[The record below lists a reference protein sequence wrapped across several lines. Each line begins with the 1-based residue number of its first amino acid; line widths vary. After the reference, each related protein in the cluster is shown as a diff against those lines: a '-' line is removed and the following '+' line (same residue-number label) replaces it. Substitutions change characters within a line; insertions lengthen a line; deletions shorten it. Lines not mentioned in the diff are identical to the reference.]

1 MIRLIRGSCRFL
13 PTRYYTK
20 IEAFNFVKFLVGD
33 RRLIEIAHPDSGE
46 AAHRLATA
54 DQPGILGQ
62 LIATHFVL
70 SNSALR
76 LKHPVR
82 AYSGLR
88 DREGCND
95 IDPSVNVQQLSCKP
109 HVQPFVG
116 RIGGNQGIVL
126 DRADPDNAEYLRK
139 VPDAAPL
146 MSARDAFNVR
156 GFTDL
161 DLWRFAVVECV
172 AFITAWAAATPANVA
187 PPTPST
193 PAGIFATTAF
203 LGPLVGAVTNWLLL
217 TLFIFSFSS
226 VSGSHLNPT
235 ITLATFFARLISLPR
250 MVLYLCGQILGG
262 ALAGWILQSAFG
274 SGQYSVGGCVVD
286 TALVPVRE
294 AFVLEFI
301 CSLTLIFLSFGV
313 GLDPRQVRV
322 YGAAL
327 SPWLVGMV
335 LGARYTSAKNP
346 SDSAST
352 WIKCFRAPFDGRQV
366 ANTAYIMDRQ
376 SSSIDIPESSAR
388 QVDGCRSMN
397 MVSSTHIST
406 LNGSGRTCDSMAAS
420 RWTYHSNNVCAI
432 REWRIRLLIMTRKQC
447 ACGGHRS
454 CRTGR
459 RDRAGIKKSDEK
471 IENNNYCKK

>member
-1 MIRLIRGSCRFL
+1 M
-13 PTRYYTK
+13 
-20 IEAFNFVKFLVGD
+20 A
-33 RRLIEIAHPDSGE
+33 
-46 AAHRLATA
+46 
-54 DQPGILGQ
+54 
-62 LIATHFVL
+62 
-70 SNSALR
+70 
-76 LKHPVR
+76 
-82 AYSGLR
+82 GLLFR
-88 DREGCND
+88 SEND
-95 IDPSVNVQQLSCKP
+95 VVPAVNVQQLSCKP

-126 DRADPDNAEYLRK
+126 DRSDPDNAEYLRK

-172 AFITAWAAATPANVA
+172 GTMMLVFITAWAAATPANIA

-203 LGPLVGAVTNWLLL
+203 LGPLVGAFTNWLLL

-250 MVLYLCGQILGG
+250 MVLYLAGQILGG
-262 ALAGWILQSAFG
+262 ALAGWMLQSAFG
-274 SGQYSVGGCVVD
+274 SGQYSVGGCVID

-301 CSLTLIFLSFGV
+301 CCLILIFLSFGV

-335 LGARYTSAKNP
+335 LGVVSLGSAYTREGYGGASLNPARCFGVYVGSSFP
-346 SDSAST
+346 GYH
-352 WIKCFRAPFDGRQV
+352 WIHWVGP
-366 ANTAYIMDRQ
+366 I
-376 SSSIDIPESSAR
+376 
-388 QVDGCRSMN
+388 
-397 MVSSTHIST
+397 
-406 LNGSGRTCDSMAAS
+406 AA
-420 RWTYHSNNVCAI
+420 AI
-432 REWRIRLLIMTRKQC
+432 
-447 ACGGHRS
+447 GH
-454 CRTGR
+454 GLVYYLVPPWK
-459 RDRAGIKKSDEK
+459 A
-471 IENNNYCKK
+471 